1 MLRDFCFSLV
11 LLLFLVIIINNL
23 LLPNDTTMP
32 DNVSAIYNTSTI
44 AYAQQQ
50 NQQYTLP
57 VTINQEWIDKQSNTK
72 VSFTYSPETPLVGG
86 LTDLKFNIED
96 LKTGTRLKDV
106 FARVTIIDGQQQQQV
121 PLRSYNVTAPDG
133 HFSIKYQFAHEG
145 AYQIIVKVNSKYS
158 ALTLASFKVL
168 VPFQPFGVFNVNHI
182 SPLLFPAAL
191 VGIVGLAGIVA
202 FMIAVN
208 RKREKGVP

>member
-1 MLRDFCFSLV
+1 MLRNFCFSLV
-11 LLLFLVIIINNL
+11 VLLFLVVIINNL
-23 LLPNDTTMP
+23 LLPNYTTML
-32 DNVSAIYNTSTI
+32 DNVSAIYNRSTI

-57 VTINQEWIDKQSNTK
+57 VTRNQEWIDKQSNVK
-72 VSFTYSPETPLVGG
+72 VSFTYLPERPIVGEF
-86 LTDLKFNIED
+86 TELKFNIED
-96 LKTGTRLKDV
+96 LKTGTSSKDV
-106 FARVTIIDGQQQQQV
+106 FARVAITDGQQQQI
-121 PLRSYNVTAPDG
+121 PLGFYNLTAPDG

-191 VGIVGLAGIVA
+191 VGIVGVAGIVA
-202 FMIAVN
+202 FIIAVN

>member
-57 VTINQEWIDKQSNTK
+57 VTRNQEWIDKQSNTK
-72 VSFTYSPETPLVGG
+72 VSFTYLPEKPIVGG
-86 LTDLKFNIED
+86 FTELKFNMED
-96 LKTGTRLKDV
+96 LKTGARSKDV
-106 FARVTIIDGQQQQQV
+106 FARVAIIDGQQQQI
-121 PLRSYNVTAPDG
+121 PLGFYNVTAPDG
-133 HFSIKYQFAHEG
+133 YFSIKYQFAHEG

>member
-1 MLRDFCFSLV
+1 MLRNFCFSLV

-57 VTINQEWIDKQSNTK
+57 VTRNQEWIDKQSNIK
-72 VSFTYSPETPLVGG
+72 VSFTCLPERPIVGEF
-86 LTDLKFNIED
+86 TELKFNIED
-96 LKTGTRLKDV
+96 LKTGTSSKDV
-106 FARVTIIDGQQQQQV
+106 FARVAITDGQQQQI
-121 PLRSYNVTAPDG
+121 PLGFYNLTAPDG

-191 VGIVGLAGIVA
+191 VGIVGVAGIVA
-202 FMIAVN
+202 FIIAVN

>member
-1 MLRDFCFSLV
+1 MLRNFCFSVV
-11 LLLFLVIIINNL
+11 LLLFLVVIINNL

-57 VTINQEWIDKQSNTK
+57 VTRNQEWIDKQSNVK
-72 VSFTYSPETPLVGG
+72 VSFTYLPERPIVGEF
-86 LTDLKFNIED
+86 TELKFNIED
-96 LKTGTRLKDV
+96 LKTGTSSKDV
-106 FARVTIIDGQQQQQV
+106 FARVAITDGQQQQI
-121 PLRSYNVTAPDG
+121 PLGFYNLTAPDG

-191 VGIVGLAGIVA
+191 VGIVGVAGIVA
-202 FMIAVN
+202 FIIAVN

>member
-1 MLRDFCFSLV
+1 MLRNFCFSLV
-11 LLLFLVIIINNL
+11 VLLFLVVMINNL
-23 LLPNDTTMP
+23 LLPNYTTMP
-32 DNVSAIYNTSTI
+32 DNVSAIYNRSTI

-57 VTINQEWIDKQSNTK
+57 VTRNQEWIDKQSNIK
-72 VSFTYSPETPLVGG
+72 VSFTYLPERPIVGEF
-86 LTDLKFNIED
+86 TELKFNVED
-96 LKTGTRLKDV
+96 LKTGTSSKDV
-106 FARVTIIDGQQQQQV
+106 FARVAITDGQQQI
-121 PLRSYNVTAPDG
+121 PLGFYNLTAPDG
-133 HFSIKYQFAHEG
+133 HFSIKYQFAHER

-191 VGIVGLAGIVA
+191 VGIVGVAGIVA

>member
-1 MLRDFCFSLV
+1 MLRNFCFSLV

-57 VTINQEWIDKQSNTK
+57 VTRNQEWIDKQSNVK
-72 VSFTYSPETPLVGG
+72 VSFTYLPERPIVGEF
-86 LTDLKFNIED
+86 TELKFNIED
-96 LKTGTRLKDV
+96 LKTGTSSKDV
-106 FARVTIIDGQQQQQV
+106 FARVAITDGQQQQI
-121 PLRSYNVTAPDG
+121 PLGFYNLTAPDG

-191 VGIVGLAGIVA
+191 VGIVGVAGIVA
-202 FMIAVN
+202 FIIAVN